1 MKPYPLKIG
10 GRIYKTVF
18 AVFVCFL
25 IDTIR
30 NTGVPFYAAIAA
42 ILCIQRN
49 QSDSFQQAQNRE
61 FATIIGGIWGMIYL
75 LFERYISHVCS
86 ISLYYCHP

>member
-1 MKPYPLKIG
+1 MKSFSLKVG

-30 NTGVPFYAAIAA
+30 NAGTPFYAAIAA

-49 QSDSFQQAQNRE
+49 QQDSFQQAKIRE
-61 FATIIGGIWGMIYL
+61 FATIVGGLWGMIFL
-75 LFERYISHVCS
+75 LFERATH
-86 ISLYYCHP
+86 SLGGGGG

>member
-1 MKPYPLKIG
+1 MKSYPLKVG

-30 NTGVPFYAAIAA
+30 NAGAPFYAAIAA

-49 QSDSFQQAQNRE
+49 QSDSFQQAKNE
-61 FATIIGGIWGMIYL
+61 SMKVFL
-75 LFERYISHVCS
+75 
-86 ISLYYCHP
+86 

>member
-1 MKPYPLKIG
+1 MKFHPIKVR

-30 NTGVPFYAAIAA
+30 NAGTPFYPAIAA
-42 ILCIQRN
+42 ILCIQRS
-49 QSDSFQQAQNRE
+49 QDESFQQAKIEILRY
-61 FATIIGGIWGMIYL
+61 AVLSLLLIPIIQ
-75 LFERYISHVCS
+75 F
-86 ISLYYCHP
+86 SLIFIIKNLSKEKLPR